1 MLDGGRP
8 HLIQD
13 ISFKTSTD
21 AYIPPKM
28 LSNDFLFFSSSL
40 KDPPAAGNPLVRGAA
55 ECHVFQTPTGPLH
68 ITARTTQR
76 YDVTPNLSSPIWRD
90 PIARGPQFYDR
101 FLLLLS
107 NIIAAPWTRMYIS
120 AQHRVKHKGQ
130 PVSLSSLFVLECMQL
145 CGGASSQT
153 GHILQL
159 KKKSFM
165 GPGHQRGGIV

>member
-8 HLIQD
+8 HLIYK
-13 ISFKTSTD
+13 ISVLRHLLMHI
-21 AYIPPKM
+21 YPPRCCQM
-28 LSNDFLFFSSSL
+28 IFFFFSL

-76 YDVTPNLSSPIWRD
+76 YDVTPNLSPPIWRD

-101 FLLLLS
+101 FLLLLLS